1 MFSNILKRKDV
12 LEFVKEIFSWN
23 YKGKIDNFNYQV
35 DMSEEEMLLF
45 TFYDALFKYE
55 IIIDTNIYLDE
66 YIEQVRKLFK
76 KIGNFQDI
84 NIGIAKIIGKFCA
97 LKLNIKDKDMADSKK
112 QILEYVYDRY
122 IVNGYFFHGYSGVYK
137 KQIEEYG
144 LRPEEYQHFYSRFME
159 IDKTFKRCGFDD
171 IINKNFFDKTVYF
184 TDSFMMGCYY
194 GANAPRYFS
203 RLLSFKALDDE
214 SREAYFKGD
223 YFASF
228 SNLNR
233 LMKEAGVSST
243 EKKYITRT
251 CFEEWKVL
259 QKNSS
264 GIDILF
270 IKRSLLGVNYLSDID
285 RIINSDEDLGQ
296 AIFKIMT
303 SKSDDIPVDFY
314 IDSKDIG
321 FIEIPNYKIM
331 FSLRNEQ
338 ASYNNKNNMEL
349 LNNAYGQV
357 SVLILVGSL
366 LIALGVI
373 LTIVT
378 ISWGIR

>member
-1 MFSNILKRKDV
+1 MN
-12 LEFVKEIFSWN
+12 
-23 YKGKIDNFNYQV
+23 
-35 DMSEEEMLLF
+35 
-45 TFYDALFKYE
+45 
-55 IIIDTNIYLDE
+55 
-66 YIEQVRKLFK
+66 
-76 KIGNFQDI
+76 
-84 NIGIAKIIGKFCA
+84 
-97 LKLNIKDKDMADSKK
+97 
-112 QILEYVYDRY
+112 
-122 IVNGYFFHGYSGVYK
+122 
-137 KQIEEYG
+137 
-144 LRPEEYQHFYSRFME
+144 
-159 IDKTFKRCGFDD
+159 
-171 IINKNFFDKTVYF
+171 
-184 TDSFMMGCYY
+184 
-194 GANAPRYFS
+194 
-203 RLLSFKALDDE
+203 
-214 SREAYFKGD
+214 
-223 YFASF
+223 
-228 SNLNR
+228 
-233 LMKEAGVSST
+233 EAGVSSA

-270 IKRSLLGVNYLSDID
+270 IKRNLLGVNYLSDID

-349 LNNAYGQV
+349 LSNAYGQV